1 MAGNNIAMGA
11 AYRDQLIKG
20 TPTNDLALAGD
31 IGEYLE
37 ANLLTASAL
46 SVTTATPLNITS
58 LVLTPGDWD
67 VDAIVDFVPAATT
80 SVTQWN
86 VSVSNTTATLQ
97 SQAPSTSAAINI
109 GPFATTTINQAAQVP
124 AAEVT
129 ISGATVRVSVSANTT
144 IYLVAQAAFTVSTMT
159 AYGSLRA
166 RRVR

>member
-1 MAGNNIAMGA
+1 MAGNNIAMGV

-20 TPTNDLALAGD
+20 TSTNDLALSGD
-31 IGEYLE
+31 VGEYLE
-37 ANLLTASAL
+37 ANLLTASAV
-46 SVTTATPLNITS
+46 SVTTATPVNITS
-58 LVLTPGDWD
+58 VVLTPGDWD